1 MVGFLSTQYPFLY
14 TDKIQPSS
22 STCNLIF
29 FRPFVSANPNP
40 NVVVSE
46 PDKVKISASPSA
58 DIARWSNRCI
68 GFWQPLSSTHWL
80 DNVKRVVSIYTRHPS
95 TRLILFIFDCVLEQL
110 WRTWSTNSK
119 LQNIFLE
126 ETQPEQTNPSNLV
139 NITSELSSFRST
151 YSPLATRY
159 NHKTSPLPPDQKANF
174 QADLLTSTGALKSLL
189 RDLRAWLALSHL
201 SGPKLASA
209 ALPSLFSSLFHKQF
223 SHLVHALRRVAQ
235 ALDACAAPNRN
246 PDLSPTPNS
255 TIDALD
261 TDTDLPASTPAPS
274 TQASQR
280 PGYDPDPNPE
290 TATPPGARQY
300 PPSTTSIERGLL
312 YQQYLSLP
320 SFSSTPRFWWC
331 GYACVAC
338 AFELANEGGHWRCN
352 RCDYGDYGLC
362 AQCLVRLGGCKGQV
376 AGRKHVLEWVRHP
389 FLEGNWRKFE
399 LDTG

>member
-1 MVGFLSTQYPFLY
+1 MVSTNVPKLAASWSAKFCGHISCVLELSLPSLSLWLQYQKTSQIVRDVLRCGPGSKMVGFLSTQYPFLY

-110 WRTWSTNSK
+110 WLTWSTNSK

-159 NHKTSPLPPDQKANF
+159 NHKTSPFPQIKK
-174 QADLLTSTGALKSLL
+174 QTSRQTSWPRPARSNP
-189 RDLRAWLALSHL
+189 S
-201 SGPKLASA
+201 SA
-209 ALPSLFSSLFHKQF
+209 
-223 SHLVHALRRVAQ
+223 
-235 ALDACAAPNRN
+235 
-246 PDLSPTPNS
+246 T
-255 TIDALD
+255 
-261 TDTDLPASTPAPS
+261 
-274 TQASQR
+274 
-280 PGYDPDPNPE
+280 
-290 TATPPGARQY
+290 
-300 PPSTTSIERGLL
+300 
-312 YQQYLSLP
+312 
-320 SFSSTPRFWWC
+320 
-331 GYACVAC
+331 
-338 AFELANEGGHWRCN
+338 
-352 RCDYGDYGLC
+352 
-362 AQCLVRLGGCKGQV
+362 
-376 AGRKHVLEWVRHP
+376 
-389 FLEGNWRKFE
+389 
-399 LDTG
+399 